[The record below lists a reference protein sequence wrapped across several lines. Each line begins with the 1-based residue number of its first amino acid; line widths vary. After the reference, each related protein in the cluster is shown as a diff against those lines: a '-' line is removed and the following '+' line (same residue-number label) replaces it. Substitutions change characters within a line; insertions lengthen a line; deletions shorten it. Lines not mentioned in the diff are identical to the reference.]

1 MTAGER
7 PAPRRE
13 ERWRSLGNGHSSAQK
28 EPIMKKLL
36 ILGAG
41 TAGTIVA
48 NKLRPLLSQ
57 EEWKI
62 TIVDQ
67 EETHYYQP
75 GFLFIPFGIYGEND
89 VIKPKR
95 NFIPPGVELI
105 MSPIELV
112 EPEQNRVRLSQGN
125 RFLTYDYLIIATG
138 THPRPDQTPG
148 LDDAEWRQS
157 IHDFYTFEGAKAL
170 ARKLRTWEGGRLVVN
185 IMEMP
190 FKCPVAPL
198 EFIFLA
204 DWYFHE
210 RQMRDRVE
218 LSLVTPLPAAFT
230 KPRAAHLLGNILED
244 KNINLVPEFY
254 AERVEP
260 EQRLLIAYD
269 EQEVPYDLL
278 VTVPVNMGADFV
290 GRSGLGD
297 ELNHVRVDPHNFLAN
312 DYDNIFALGD
322 AAALPTSKAGSVAH
336 FAAEVFV
343 ENFLRY
349 IEGQEMLAKFDGHAN
364 CFIESGFG
372 KGILIDF
379 NYDVEPLPGKY
390 PLPGI
395 GPFSLLQESEM
406 NHWGKVMFRW
416 MYWNLL
422 LKGKEL
428 PVTAQMTMAGKW
440 S

>member
-1 MTAGER
+1 
-7 PAPRRE
+7 
-13 ERWRSLGNGHSSAQK
+13 
-28 EPIMKKLL
+28 MKRLL

-41 TAGTIVA
+41 TAGTMLA
-48 NKLRPLLSQ
+48 NKLSHELSRD
-57 EEWKI
+57 EWKI

-89 VIKPKR
+89 VIKAKR
-95 NFIPPGVELI
+95 DYIPPGVDMIVSEIELI
-105 MSPIELV
+105 
-112 EPEQNRVRLSQGN
+112 EPKENRVKIVKGDRYLY
-125 RFLTYDYLIIATG
+125 YDYLVIATG
-138 THPRPDQTPG
+138 TQPRPEETPG
-148 LDDAEWRQS
+148 LTEGEWRES
-157 IHDFYTFEGAKAL
+157 IHDFYTHEGAIAL
-170 ARKLRTWEGGRLVVN
+170 AKKLRTWEGGRLVVN
-185 IMEMP
+185 IMELP
-190 FKCPVAPL
+190 YKCPVAPL

-210 RQMRDRVE
+210 KQMRDKVD
-218 LSLVTPLPAAFT
+218 LTLVTPLPGAFT
-230 KPRAAHLLGNILED
+230 KPRAASLLGSTLED
-244 KNINLVPEFY
+244 KNINLVTEFY
-254 AERVEP
+254 PERVDP
-260 EQRLLIAYD
+260 DKKTLISY
-269 EQEVPYDLL
+269 EEEEVSYDLL
-278 VTVPVNMGADFV
+278 VTVPVNMGADV
-290 GRSGLGD
+290 IARSGLGD
-297 ELNHVRVDPHNFLAN
+297 ELNHVSVDKHTMLSTEH
-312 DYDNIFALGD
+312 DNIFALGD

-349 IEGQEMLAKFDGHAN
+349 IEGQPMLEKFDGHAN

-416 MYWNLL
+416 MYWNIL
-422 LKGKEL
+422 LKGKEM
-428 PVTAQMTMAGKW
+428 PMTAQMSMAGKW

>member
-1 MTAGER
+1 
-7 PAPRRE
+7 
-13 ERWRSLGNGHSSAQK
+13 
-28 EPIMKKLL
+28 MKKLL

-41 TAGTIVA
+41 TAGTMVA
-48 NKLRPLLSQ
+48 NKLSHLLSR
-57 EEWKI
+57 EEWQI

-67 EETHYYQP
+67 NETHYYQP

-95 NFIPPGVELI
+95 DYIPPGVRMILSEIELI
-105 MSPIELV
+105 
-112 EPEQNRVRLSQGN
+112 EPDENRVRLAKDNQ
-125 RFLTYDYLIIATG
+125 LLYYDYLIIATG
-138 THPRPDQTPG
+138 THPRPEETPG
-148 LDDAEWRQS
+148 LTESEWRES
-157 IHDFYTFEGAKAL
+157 IHDFYTFEGAVAL
-170 ARKLRTWEGGRLVVN
+170 AHKLRTWEGGRLVVN
-185 IMEMP
+185 IMELP

-204 DWYFHE
+204 NWFFHE
-210 RQMRDRVE
+210 RQMRDKVE
-218 LSLVTPLPAAFT
+218 LTLVTPLPGAFT
-230 KPRAAHLLGNILED
+230 KPRAAQLLGNMLAD

-254 AERVEP
+254 VERVEP
-260 EQRLLIAYD
+260 EQKLLISYD

-278 VTVPVNMGADFV
+278 VTVPVNMGAEV
-290 GRSGLGD
+290 IGRSGLGD
-297 ELNHVRVDPHNFLAN
+297 ELNHVPVDKHTFLSTE
-312 DYDNIFALGD
+312 YDNIFALGD
-322 AAALPTSKAGSVAH
+322 AANLPTSKAGSVAH
-336 FAAEVFV
+336 FAVEVFV

-349 IEGQEMLAKFDGHAN
+349 LEGQEMLEKFDGHAN

-416 MYWNLL
+416 MYWNIL
-422 LKGKEL
+422 LKGKEM
-428 PVTAQMTMAGKW
+428 PVTAKMTMAGKW